1 MLIWTH
7 FILAVLAIALG
18 LVNLASEKGTRRHRF
33 IGWCWL
39 VVMTYVTVSSFWIR
53 ELNDG
58 DFSWIHIL
66 TVWTIFCMVVTVVS
80 IRRGRVR
87 THAAFMTGTM
97 IGALIAGGF
106 AMMPG
111 RFISELFGYCG

>member
-1 MLIWTH
+1 
-7 FILAVLAIALG
+7 
-18 LVNLASEKGTRRHRF
+18 
-33 IGWCWL
+33 
-39 VVMTYVTVSSFWIR
+39 MTYVTVSSFWIR
-53 ELNDG
+53 ELNHG

-66 TVWTIFCMVVTVVS
+66 TVWTIFCMVVAVVS

-111 RFISELFGYCG
+111 RFISELFGYGG

>member
-7 FILAVLAIALG
+7 FILAVLAIGLG
-18 LVNLASEKGTRRHRF
+18 AVNLASAKGTLRHRV
-33 IGWCWL
+33 IGWCWMI
-39 VVMTYVTVSSFWIR
+39 VMTYVTVSSFWIR

-58 DFSWIHIL
+58 AFSWIHLL
-66 TVWTIFCMVVTVVS
+66 TIWTMISMVAAIVA

-111 RFISELFGYCG
+111 RFISHLFGYGG

>member
-7 FILAVLAIALG
+7 FILAVLAIGLG
-18 LVNLASEKGTRRHRF
+18 MVNLASAKGTPMHRF
-33 IGWCWL
+33 IGWCWM

-58 DFSWIHIL
+58 EFSWIHLL
-66 TVWTIFCMVVTVVS
+66 TIWTMISMAAAIVS

-106 AMMPG
+106 AMLPG
-111 RFISELFGYCG
+111 RFISHLFGYGG